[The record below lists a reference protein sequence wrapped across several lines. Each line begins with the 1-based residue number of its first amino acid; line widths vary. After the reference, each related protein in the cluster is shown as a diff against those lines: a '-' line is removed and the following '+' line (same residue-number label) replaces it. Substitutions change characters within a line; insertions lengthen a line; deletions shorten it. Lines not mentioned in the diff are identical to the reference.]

1 MKKDLVKLM
10 RHLSESGHS
19 KEATLLSSVIKKA
32 DDAGDPI
39 FGNVGMDEDDDKAGG
54 PLLSASVLSE
64 EQLNRYDE
72 EIDKAE
78 ESGELLSPHETILN
92 WIEIIEAA
100 EAAKELV
107 YDPSSKPDEDW
118 IIQSFMEE
126 GVEIDPESLLE
137 LRAITENLARINSGK
152 LDEIRLKLQ
161 DALVGKGVLSDA
173 GKHIKDRQK
182 ELSFAE
188 GLQDTP
194 FGRSGE
200 EIAEASNLINE
211 LIKTSDAL
219 DRSGMSKESDSV
231 DKAINIL
238 AKLVK

>member
-19 KEATLLSSVIKKA
+19 KEATLLSKIVKKA

-39 FGNVGMDEDDDKAGG
+39 FGNVTMDEDDDKAGG
-54 PLLSASVLSE
+54 PMLGADVLTQ
-64 EQLNRYDE
+64 EQLDRYDE
-72 EIDKAE
+72 EVDKAE
-78 ESGELLSPHETILN
+78 ESGELLTPHETILN

-107 YDPSSKPDEDW
+107 MDPSSQPDEDW
-118 IIQSFMEE
+118 IIQSFLEE
-126 GVEIDPESLLE
+126 GVEMDPESLLE
-137 LRAITENLARINSGK
+137 LRAITENLARVNSGK
-152 LDEIRLKLQ
+152 LDEIKLKLQ

-188 GLQDTP
+188 GLQETP
-194 FGRSGE
+194 FGGSGQ

-219 DRSGMSKESDSV
+219 DRNGMLKESDSV
-231 DKAINIL
+231 DKAIGL
-238 AKLVK
+238 LVKLVK